1 MIAGKL
7 NEVITILK
15 SEDIKDSYGA
25 TSKVWNPITT
35 TKASV
40 NQNTGTRSVVNNEIF
55 TAYTVEFG
63 VRFYTPVSEF
73 DRVMWNGKK
82 YQIESVIIDRLKNH
96 KIIITTLVNE

>member
-1 MIAGKL
+1 MKAGKL
-7 NEVITILK
+7 NEVITILR
-15 SEDIKDSYGA
+15 SADIKDSYGA

-40 NQNTGTRSVVNNEIF
+40 NQNNGSKGVVNNEIF

-63 VRFYTPVSEF
+63 VRYYIDVNEF
-73 DRVMWNGKK
+73 DRIKWNNKT
-82 YQIESVIIDRLKNH
+82 YQIESIISDRLKNH